1 MEGFHSSGLKVDDSG
16 LDDFSDLIAQYSE
29 KLSQDKVLDILESGA
44 EELAADGRKL
54 PSPLSKIRVP
64 GYTHLVK
71 TISTKVNRSRREI
84 EVGWGK
90 YYGPIVENGAPGRQ
104 KYRRNAHLI
113 PLYTCNQKK
122 YYELMKKK
130 FES

>member
-1 MEGFHSSGLKVDDSG
+1 MEEFHSSGLKVDDSG

-54 PSPLSKIRVP
+54 PSPLSKIRAP

-113 PLYTCNQKK
+113 TLYTRNQKK

>member
-1 MEGFHSSGLKVDDSG
+1 MEEFHSSGLKVDDSG

-54 PSPLSKIRVP
+54 PSPLSKIRTP
-64 GYTHLVK
+64 EYTHLVK

-113 PLYTCNQKK
+113 PLYTRNQKK

>member
-1 MEGFHSSGLKVDDSG
+1 MEEFHSSGLKIDDSG
-16 LDDFSDLIAQYSE
+16 LDDFTDLVTQYSE
-29 KLSQDKVLDILESGA
+29 KLNQNEILEILEAGA

-54 PSPLSKIRVP
+54 PSPLSKIRAP

-71 TISTKVNRSRREI
+71 TITTKMNRSRKEI

-90 YYGPIVENGAPGRQ
+90 YYGPIVENGAPGRK

-113 PLYTCNQKK
+113 PLYTRNQKK

>member
-1 MEGFHSSGLKVDDSG
+1 MEEFHSSGLKVDDSG

-54 PSPLSKIRVP
+54 PSPLSKIRAP

-90 YYGPIVENGAPGRQ
+90 YYGPIVENGAPGRP

-113 PLYTCNQKK
+113 PLYTRNQKK

>member
-1 MEGFHSSGLKVDDSG
+1 MEEFHSSGLMVDDSG
-16 LDDFSDLIAQYSE
+16 LDDFTALIAQYSE

-54 PSPLSKIRVP
+54 PSPLSKIRAP
-64 GYTHLVK
+64 GYTHLIK
-71 TISTKVNRSRREI
+71 TITTKVNRSRREI

-113 PLYTCNQKK
+113 PLYTRNQKK
-122 YYELMKKK
+122 YYELMKNK

>member
-1 MEGFHSSGLKVDDSG
+1 MEEFHSSGLKVDDSG

-54 PSPLSKIRVP
+54 PSPLSKIKAP

-90 YYGPIVENGAPGRQ
+90 YYGPIVEDGAPGRQ
-104 KYRRNAHLI
+104 KHRRNAHLI
-113 PLYTCNQKK
+113 PLYTRNQKK

>member
-1 MEGFHSSGLKVDDSG
+1 MEEFHSSGLKVDDSG
-16 LDDFSDLIAQYSE
+16 LDDLSDLIAQYSE

-54 PSPLSKIRVP
+54 PSPLSKIRAP

-113 PLYTCNQKK
+113 PLYTRNQKK